1 MAPLKLSP
9 RLRDRLL
16 RVAVLAALPLTG
28 VIAAI
33 SSVPDQPPPQG
44 SALVETLPFDTERA
58 LVPDAAGY
66 IREERYQRADT
77 PSGLVSRLG
86 LADEEARRL
95 MRSYP
100 GLMRALRPGL
110 TVTAEVDAE
119 GRLLWLSH
127 LGARDALVTVI
138 REGEGFRASEDR
150 APLETRVLL
159 RSGVIRSSLFAAT
172 DAANIPDS
180 VAMQLAD
187 IFGGD
192 IDFHRDLRRNDRFS
206 VVYEMSYLQGRA
218 VRAGRV
224 LAAEF
229 VNGGKSFRALNHA
242 GAYYAPDGKNLR
254 KAFLRSPLEFSRISS
269 GFALRMHPILRE
281 WRAHRGVDYAAP
293 TGTQVRATGD
303 AVIEFAG
310 RQAGYGNVVILRHH
324 GQYRTLYAHLNGFSK
339 AIRKGARV
347 AQGETI
353 GSVGQTG
360 WATGPHLHYEFLVA
374 GVQRNPLTIALPA
387 AQSVAPNEMDAF
399 RRRAAGLVAQLEH
412 LAIGNLAALE

>member
-1 MAPLKLSP
+1 LAPLKLSP

-44 SALVETLPFDTERA
+44 SALVETLAFDAERA

-150 APLETRVLL
+150 ASLETRVLL

-269 GFALRMHPILRE
+269 GFATRMHPILRE

-303 AVIEFAG
+303 AVVEFAG

-360 WATGPHLHYEFLVA
+360 WATGPHLHYEFLVD

-387 AQSVAPNEMDAF
+387 AQPVVQNDMDAF
-399 RRRAAGLVAQLEH
+399 RRYAAGLVAQLDL